1 MKQPKQNKAKKIKNH
16 KTNIFGET
24 IGRLHLEKQD
34 IDKMGGKKSKALRIA
49 HKIEKAEEM
58 ERIEKELG
66 AEKEQM
72 DGEFRQTHGFDEN
85 ELER

>member
-1 MKQPKQNKAKKIKNH
+1 MKQPKQNRAKKVKNH

-49 HKIEKAEEM
+49 HKEEKAEEAQKL
-58 ERIEKELG
+58 EAELDREKKQLE
-66 AEKEQM
+66 
-72 DGEFRQTHGFDEN
+72 GEFRQVYGFDES
-85 ELER
+85 EMEK